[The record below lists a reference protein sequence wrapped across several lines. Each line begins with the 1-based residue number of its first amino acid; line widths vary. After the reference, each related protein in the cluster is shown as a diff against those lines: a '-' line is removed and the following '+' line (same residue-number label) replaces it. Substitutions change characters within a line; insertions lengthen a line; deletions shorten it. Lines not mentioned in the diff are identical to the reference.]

1 MANDATFHFA
11 WVDPSAT
18 TFIAGTHAVEDEDIF
33 SLDIS
38 QTEGEFAV
46 AQVSVQRPADGLLN
60 PARKQYA
67 WISVTKDATTTALF
81 FGRVVGF
88 PKDLTTEVVTLE
100 FIAQFPGW
108 EATRDAL
115 FSTLKVLPFWD
126 PAFIGAGDIENPDHA
141 LEARRALYHY
151 NRLTGAITLS
161 DIITGSSTETV
172 TDHLSETLAVDVI
185 GNPAR
190 RVRVSLTADWEQRIL
205 GETTKVNTKIRREF
219 PGGTV
224 NTFTGPAMQQSWP
237 RAGDSIGDQS
247 GYYVVKSDI
256 RLISPLPDA
265 MTAESTQFKT
275 KISEGEQNYARAIFN
290 AAQTTRDA
298 KLKRWWFDTTLHV
311 GYDFRQNRSETIT
324 ATITNDVQALAFG
337 SDGGEITIDLQAED
351 IVDLGL
357 FYPRHSSYFLTARGK
372 QSFHYGLALAQAA
385 LASSARAVEI
395 TFERPFFN
403 ALGTSCA
410 NAITLTDASLPGGTA
425 TGKIKSYRLSVDG
438 NSGETSAE
446 ITLAVSV
453 GNGDT
458 YSSAGTTGEYCSTD
472 YTGTTYQEVTGETAD
487 ADIPT
492 IIYDTYGNQQPAN
505 PGIISA
511 LVNDNIVETVTVTNS
526 PTAQDAL
533 LQANQYPVRDDVSA
547 IVNTSPTQVALRLRS
562 LEPQDD
568 LSHTITVT
576 IAHPFA
582 APMGIDL
589 SA

>member
-18 TFIAGTHAVEDEDIF
+18 TFSAGTHAVEDEDVF
-33 SLDIS
+33 SLEIA
-38 QTEGEFAV
+38 QTEGEFAT
-46 AQVSVQRPADGLLN
+46 AQITVQRPEDGLLN
-60 PARKQYA
+60 PTRKQYA
-67 WISVTKDATTTALF
+67 WISVTNDATTTALF

-88 PKDLTTEVVTLE
+88 PKDISSELVTLE
-100 FIAQFPGW
+100 FISQFPGW
-108 EATRDAL
+108 EASRDAL
-115 FSTLKVLPFWD
+115 FDTLKVLPFWD
-126 PAFIGAGDIENPDHA
+126 PAFIAKGDIENPDQA
-141 LEARRALYHY
+141 LEARRALYHFD
-151 NRLTGAITLS
+151 RLTGAVSLS
-161 DIITGSSTETV
+161 DIITGTATDTV
-172 TDHLSETLAVDVI
+172 SDHLSESLSVDII

-190 RVRVSLTADWEQRIL
+190 RVRVSMTVDWEQRIL
-205 GETTKVNTKIRREF
+205 GETSTVNTKIKRAF
-219 PGGTV
+219 GGTV
-224 NTFTGPAMQQSWP
+224 NTFTGPAMQQTWP
-237 RAGDSIGDQS
+237 QAGDSIGDQS
-247 GYYVVKSDI
+247 GYSVVKSEI
-256 RLISPLPDA
+256 RLINPLPSA
-265 MTAESTQFKT
+265 MGAESTQFKT
-275 KISEGEQNYARAIFN
+275 KISDAEQSYARALFN
-290 AAQTTRDA
+290 QTLTTRDA
-298 KLKRWWFDTTLHV
+298 KLKRWWFSTILNV

-337 SDGGEITIDLQAED
+337 SDGGEISIDLQSED
-351 IVDLGL
+351 VVDLGL
-357 FYPRHSSYFLTARGK
+357 FYPRYSSYFHTARGK

-403 ALGTSCA
+403 ALSTSCK
-410 NAITLTDASLPGGTA
+410 NAITLTDPVLPGGTA

-438 NSGETSAE
+438 DSGETSAE

-487 ADIPT
+487 GDIPS
-492 IIYDTYGNQQPAN
+492 IIYETYGNQQPTDPA
-505 PGIISA
+505 IISHLA
-511 LVNDNIVETVTVTNS
+511 NQNVVQSVTVTS
-526 PTAQDAL
+526 TPTEQDAL
-533 LQANQYPVRDDVSA
+533 LQANQYPVLDDVSN
-547 IVNTSPTQVALRLRS
+547 IINSNPTEVALALRS
-562 LEPQDD
+562 LEPFDD